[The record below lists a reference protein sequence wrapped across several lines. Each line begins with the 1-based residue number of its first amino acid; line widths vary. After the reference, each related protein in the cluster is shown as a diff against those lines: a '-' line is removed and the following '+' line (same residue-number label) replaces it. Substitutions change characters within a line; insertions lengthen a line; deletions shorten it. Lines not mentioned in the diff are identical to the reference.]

1 MILYEDYVTSYIVVF
16 LFIFV
21 YISCVNRRQP
31 TPNFMMSGLAGA
43 SPPKFVSFDEI
54 VKAANGMK
62 NMALAHEIA
71 VDKNFQLQ
79 KLEPEDG
86 SFHRRVK
93 EIMHKAFWNLLAE
106 QLAEDPPDYSH
117 ALVLMKEIKEV
128 IIPFCSVMRRRC
140 QTIYN
145 NMFSTCFSHWT
156 NSYHHITRGSKKIL
170 EKCLI

>member
-1 MILYEDYVTSYIVVF
+1 ML
-16 LFIFV
+16 FV
-21 YISCVNRRQP
+21 YRQP
-31 TPNFMMSGLAGA
+31 TPNFMMGGLTGA

-86 SFHRRVK
+86 SFHRRIK

-117 ALVLMKEIKEV
+117 ALVLLKEIKEV
-128 IIPFCSVMRRRC
+128 IIFFHLRQQRKYQLLSDN
-140 QTIYN
+140 I
-145 NMFSTCFSHWT
+145 FF
-156 NSYHHITRGSKKIL
+156 L
-170 EKCLI
+170 F

>member
-1 MILYEDYVTSYIVVF
+1 MYIPLHRMKCKIGNVSKIPHQKSSNT
-16 LFIFV
+16 LLRINQDFV
-21 YISCVNRRQP
+21 INRKP
-31 TPNFMMSGLAGA
+31 TPNFMMSGLTGA

-54 VKAANGMK
+54 IKAANGMK

-117 ALVLMKEIKEV
+117 ALVLLKEIKEV
-128 IIPFCSVMRRRC
+128 IIF
-140 QTIYN
+140 
-145 NMFSTCFSHWT
+145 FSFVV
-156 NSYHHITRGSKKIL
+156 IEGSKSHT
-170 EKCLI
+170 

>member
-1 MILYEDYVTSYIVVF
+1 
-16 LFIFV
+16 
-21 YISCVNRRQP
+21 
-31 TPNFMMSGLAGA
+31 MMGGLIGA

-128 IIPFCSVMRRRC
+128 IILFLFYDNRRNH
-140 QTIYN
+140 QTISKIFFTY
-145 NMFSTCFSHWT
+145 FSHWM
-156 NSYHHITRGSKKIL
+156 NLYHYIMPKSKKIL
-170 EKCLI
+170 EKCLIWI

>member
-1 MILYEDYVTSYIVVF
+1 MYVLNVDKNV
-16 LFIFV
+16 FV
-21 YISCVNRRQP
+21 YRQP
-31 TPNFMMSGLAGA
+31 TPNFIVGGLTGA

-54 VKAANGMK
+54 IKAANGMK

-117 ALVLMKEIKEV
+117 ALVLLKEIKEV
-128 IIPFCSVMRRRC
+128 IIF
-140 QTIYN
+140 
-145 NMFSTCFSHWT
+145 FSFTTTEGNVKCYLIKCFFFFSF
-156 NSYHHITRGSKKIL
+156 IL
-170 EKCLI
+170 VTG